1 MKIYGNEYVDIIEEL
16 IKKLEG
22 DFPKKERSQS
32 DTDQKGED
40 VYKTQDE

>member
-22 DFPKKERSQS
+22 DVPKKEKLKSG
-32 DTDQKGED
+32 TDQKDED